1 MLPLCRRLLLKC
13 LLFLMLRSIVVLRE
27 CLQSIIHE
35 LRRLIAALTTAGIVR
50 GSSRSHQHQLL
61 VACGLAKAAHQR
73 LLKRLVDDGCLLL
86 FLLLIVKF

>member
-1 MLPLCRRLLLKC
+1 MLPLCHRLLLKC

-35 LRRLIAALTTAGIVR
+35 LRLIAALTAGIVR
-50 GSSRSHQHQLL
+50 GSRSHHHQLL
-61 VACGLAKAAHQR
+61 VACGLASAAHQW